1 MMDTEILT
9 ALNDIVSL
17 LIVIIAG
24 GITLWLVS
32 YATRK

>member
-1 MMDTEILT
+1 MDTEILT

-24 GITLWLVS
+24 GVTLWLVS
-32 YATRK
+32 YITRK